1 MKESNLIEDGYR
13 ILEIRDISEKKSRF
27 QEWRERL
34 LSFYNQADLSV
45 YKEVMLRTHFVEN
58 EFSQN
63 DSLQS
68 MTKAVTETL
77 SFLVNKDSPGVQC
90 WDSKDAL
97 VFIQR
102 GLDGFYRY
110 IKAMY
115 QDPPHKRGILTLE
128 LLNEFS
134 VGNEYDIQRMLYAW
148 LRPVFPTVRTEVNS
162 DNGYSGMR
170 ADLYLEEYDLI
181 IEVKCTRPSM
191 SEKML
196 TEELGAD
203 CFHYHAKNLYI
214 YVYDKE
220 NLIKNPE
227 AYKAAFR
234 RSTKKAG
241 KEIQMFIN
249 PKY

>member
-1 MKESNLIEDGYR
+1 
-13 ILEIRDISEKKSRF
+13 
-27 QEWRERL
+27 
-34 LSFYNQADLSV
+34 
-45 YKEVMLRTHFVEN
+45 
-58 EFSQN
+58 
-63 DSLQS
+63 
-68 MTKAVTETL
+68 
-77 SFLVNKDSPGVQC
+77 
-90 WDSKDAL
+90 
-97 VFIQR
+97 
-102 GLDGFYRY
+102 
-110 IKAMY
+110 MY

-148 LRPVFPTVRTEVNS
+148 LRQVFPTVHTEVNS

-181 IEVKCTRPSM
+181 IEVKCTRPNM

-234 RSTKKAG
+234 RSTEKAG
-241 KEIQMFIN
+241 KEIRMFIN
-249 PKY
+249 QKY